1 MSDDGFSSQQVGA
14 DSDQAMQAHQAF
26 VINQLKA
33 GSQPAEIT
41 EALAAQ
47 GVGRAQAAHLVDSTQ
62 ALLHT
67 MAEAERVDGRAI
79 VLGALGGALAA
90 AIGAAVWAYATAATK
105 SEFGF
110 IAWGIGGLCGFAVAL
125 FARPRRG
132 APLQMIAVVCSVL
145 GILLGKYGW
154 VYLMA
159 SEQTAADGTALPFF
173 SPDLIDFFFANAG
186 EWLSGFDLLWIGLA
200 VVTAWG
206 IPKAGGF
213 GGLLGKAQAGPRPGT
228 GWKG

>member
-1 MSDDGFSSQQVGA
+1 MSDDGFAHSPA
-14 DSDQAMQAHQAF
+14 DHATDAETQAYQAF

-33 GSQPAEIT
+33 GSTPGEISGMLT
-41 EALAAQ
+41 EQ
-47 GVGRAQAAHLVDSTQ
+47 GMGKAQAGHLVESTQ
-62 ALLHT
+62 ALLIQL
-67 MAEAERVDGRAI
+67 AEAERVDGRGI
-79 VLGALGGALAA
+79 VLGLLGGAMAA
-90 AIGAAVWAYATAATK
+90 ALGAAVWAYVTLASE

-132 APLQMIAVVCSVL
+132 TPLQLIAVICSVL

-154 VYLMA
+154 VYLLV
-159 SEQTAADGTALPFF
+159 SEQAGGEEISFF
-173 SPDLIDFFFANAG
+173 SPDLISFFFGQAG

-200 VVTAWG
+200 VITAWG

-213 GGLLGKAQAGPRPGT
+213 GALTGNKTPGPQTKT
-228 GWKG
+228 GWEE